1 MSYVVLARKYRPQAF
16 SEIIGQSHITTTLEN
31 AISQGRVAH
40 AYLFSGPRGIGKT
53 TTARILAKALNCEK
67 GPISG
72 PCNKCASCNE
82 ITQGTS
88 LDILEIDGASNR
100 GIDEIRNLRENIKF
114 APSKGKLKIYIIDEV
129 HMLTQ
134 EAFNALLKTLEEPP
148 AHVKFIFATTAP
160 HKVPPTILS
169 RCQRFDFRRISLKD
183 IFENLKKIVKAENL
197 NVSDEVLTLIAKY
210 ADGSMRDAEVIL
222 DQITSFSKGAIAL
235 EDVVKMLGIVGE
247 DVLFGLS
254 GSIRDK
260 DAPAA
265 LKIIDTLVNDGK
277 DMTQV
282 IIGLIE
288 HFRNLSIIKVSSV
301 VGPLIDVG
309 PEKIKRYEEEAQK
322 FTVEEILYIINTLS
336 NTIDFIR
343 KSSLAKVPFEVAMI
357 KLTRMGP
364 IVSLSELAEKVEKLE
379 KRSKQD
385 VAVARVSE
393 SVPPVRQVSPEPPA
407 DVQGPVKNIPVA
419 SSGSSRGDLNE
430 IVSSWGRIL
439 SHIQTKKMS
448 AAQYLQRGYPVSL
461 ESGTVSIGFAKMHSF
476 HKEALDSV
484 EYKQLVED
492 AIREI
497 LKLEVRVRFIMSEA
511 LNAPDNIVKE
521 YPEDDVSGPRAE
533 ERPSFNK
540 NEDVDP
546 IIKNALE
553 MFGGELKENEK
564 ERSR

>member
-1 MSYVVLARKYRPQAF
+1 MSYIVLARKYRPQAF
-16 SEIIGQSHITTTLEN
+16 SEIIGQSHITTTLAN

-67 GPISG
+67 GPLAG
-72 PCNKCASCNE
+72 PCNVCASCNE

-148 AHVKFIFATTAP
+148 AHVKFIFATTSP

-183 IFENLKKIVKAENL
+183 IFDNLKKIAKAEKIG
-197 NVSDEVLTLIAKY
+197 VSDEVLTLIAKY

-235 EDVVKMLGIVGE
+235 EDVVRVLGIVGE

-254 GSIRDK
+254 GAIRDK
-260 DAPAA
+260 DAPGA
-265 LKIIDTLVNDGK
+265 LKLIDTLVNDGK
-277 DMTQV
+277 DMVQV
-282 IIGLIE
+282 IVGLIE
-288 HFRNLSIIKVSSV
+288 HFRDLSIIKVSLGAV
-301 VGPLIDVG
+301 PLTDMG
-309 PEKIKRYEEEAQK
+309 PEKIKRYEEEAQR

-364 IVSLSELAEKVEKLE
+364 IVSLSEIAEKVERLE

-385 VAVARVSE
+385 VPPARASAPAAPTASQASPAPAVAPASADKAHAA
-393 SVPPVRQVSPEPPA
+393 SPASDRA
-407 DVQGPVKNIPVA
+407 DL
-419 SSGSSRGDLNE
+419 DELL
-430 IVSSWGRIL
+430 SSWSRIVAL
-439 SHIQTKKMS
+439 IQTRKMS
-448 AAQYLQRGYPVSL
+448 AAQYLQRGFPVSF
-461 ESGTVSIGFAKMHSF
+461 ESGTISIGFTKADNF
-476 HKEALDSV
+476 HKEALDSA
-484 EYKQLVED
+484 EFKQLIED
-492 AIREI
+492 AVREI
-497 LKLEVRVRFIMSEA
+497 LKVNVKIKFTISDA
-511 LNAPDNIVKE
+511 VNKPDSVVKE
-521 YPEDDVSGPRAE
+521 YPADDVSGPGAE
-533 ERPSFNK
+533 ERPSFNSS
-540 NEDVDP
+540 EDVDP

-553 MFGGELKENEK
+553 MFGGELKEP
-564 ERSR
+564 ERGASR